1 MLCTSVNTKLNYYLG
16 HKIDKNSTPFLLGY
30 ERLINMLPT
39 WRKVSFLVKQN
50 FAEWLRISKC
60 LFFFLL
66 KVIGNNI
73 KRAAKKLLKLISKF
87 IEALMRDTFLPQ
99 GIV

>member
-1 MLCTSVNTKLNYYLG
+1 MTEDIKML
-16 HKIDKNSTPFLLGY
+16 I
-30 ERLINMLPT
+30 
-39 WRKVSFLVKQN
+39 
-50 FAEWLRISKC
+50 
-60 LFFFLL
+60 FFLL

-73 KRAAKKLLKLISKF
+73 KRTAKKLLILISKF